1 MKLAT
6 EDTEGVTLN
15 EKARVSIPVA
25 LIGGSALT
33 LIGATAGIVGAWQSV
48 RGEVRE
54 IRMTIEGMSKELSKI
69 GDRVET
75 QPTRRE
81 FEEVLTR
88 LRSLEARRE

>member
-1 MKLAT
+1 MKMAR
-6 EDTEGVTLN
+6 EDSSEITLT
-15 EKARVSIPVA
+15 EKARVSIPAA

-33 LIGATAGIVGAWQSV
+33 IIGATAGIVGAWQSV

-54 IRMTIEGMSKELSKI
+54 IRVTIEGMSKELSKI

-88 LRSLEARRE
+88 IRSLEARRE

>member
-1 MKLAT
+1 MKIT
-6 EDTEGVTLN
+6 GDSGDVTIN
-15 EKARVSIPVA
+15 EKARFNLPIA
-25 LIGGSALT
+25 LILGSALT
-33 LIGATAGIVGAWQSV
+33 VIGATGGIVGAWQSV

>member
-1 MKLAT
+1 MKALS
-6 EDTEGVTLN
+6 DSDGVVLN

-25 LIGGSALT
+25 LIVGAALT
-33 LIGATAGIVGAWQSV
+33 IIGATAGIVGAWQSV

-81 FEEVLTR
+81 FEEAIAR
-88 LRSLEARRE
+88 IRALEAKRE